1 MFIEINS
8 TEVITELNRLNGLVS
23 NLRPILSDVGET
35 VRSNIDLGFR
45 DGKSPDGI
53 NWAALS
59 PVTIARKGS
68 STPLIN
74 HSTLRNSITYNASN
88 DFVDIGTN
96 DVRATM
102 LNFGG
107 TKSQFNH
114 LWGDIPARP
123 FMPQSQLPAD
133 WEAQLIE
140 QIRAHFSS

>member
-1 MFIEINS
+1 MIIEINS
-8 TEVITELNRLNGLVS
+8 SEVTAALNLMRNRAE
-23 NLRPILSDVGET
+23 NLQPVLHDIGET
-35 VRSNIDLGFR
+35 IRSTIDLGFR

-59 PVTIARKGS
+59 PVTIEKKGS
-68 STPLIN
+68 TTPLIN
-74 HSTLRNSITYNASN
+74 HGTLRNSITYSVDN

-96 DVRATM
+96 DKRAAM

-107 TKSQFNH
+107 TKAQFPH

-133 WEAQLIE
+133 WEAQIIE
-140 QIRAHFSS
+140 QIREHFS

>member
-1 MFIEINS
+1 MIIEINS
-8 TEVITELNRLNGLVS
+8 SEVTAALNLMRNRAE
-23 NLRPILSDVGET
+23 NLQPVLHDIGET
-35 VRSNIDLGFR
+35 IRSTIDLGFR

-59 PVTIARKGS
+59 PVTIEKKGS
-68 STPLIN
+68 TTPLIN
-74 HSTLRNSITYNASN
+74 HGTLRNSITYSVGN

-96 DVRATM
+96 DKRATM

-107 TKSQFNH
+107 TKAQFPH

-133 WEAQLIE
+133 WEAQIIE
-140 QIRAHFSS
+140 QIRVHLS

>member
-1 MFIEINS
+1 MFIEIQS
-8 TEVITELNRLNGLVS
+8 QQVLDELLRLNGLVS
-23 NLRPILSDVGET
+23 SLQPILSEVGET

-74 HSTLRNSITYNASN
+74 HGTLRNSITYVVSG

-107 TKSQFNH
+107 IKSQFPH

-123 FMPQSQLPAD
+123 FMPQAQLPAD
-133 WEAQLIE
+133 WEAQIIE
-140 QIRAHFSS
+140 LVRAHFSS